1 MDPSTYASNNVWRT
15 KCMEML
21 TTNISIFKSFLV
33 MHMCIKHNAQIFL
46 ILETER
52 FRKTVELKPI
62 LIIHFPNA
70 ISLKCLHIVRYMKY
84 LTLLVNFRD

>member
-1 MDPSTYASNNVWRT
+1 
-15 KCMEML
+15 ML

-52 FRKTVELKPI
+52 FREKSRAKAYPDNPFSERNIFEMFASFVQF
-62 LIIHFPNA
+62 IHSSIYEKFNTF
-70 ISLKCLHIVRYMKY
+70 SQL
-84 LTLLVNFRD
+84 